1 MQVSSSKENRAAEI
15 DQCLNLLSPSSSDE
29 SKFTALLI
37 LPRLLDSNDHAT
49 IQRVFDK
56 MNFKF
61 IERLMKSSTSWAI
74 IYQFRTIDVYW
85 FAVVFYL
92 FIEKTAE
99 VPETVMQE
107 IAVNILSYFST
118 VESLTSSEQLIA
130 RIPTLSSCIKPR
142 YIINFVL
149 FLLQVFCS
157 QLFYWTRSCRDA
169 TDITKDVLM
178 TLMRLAKSDSAL
190 QSILDKQVLSR
201 ILVLLG
207 DDASRKYHCHG
218 QV

>member
-1 MQVSSSKENRAAEI
+1 MIWPVVTDKKFREHWPPIWGWRGRVSFYWRARNLNYMQVSSSKENRAAEI
-15 DQCLNLLSPSSSDE
+15 DQCLTLLSPSSSDE

-61 IERLMKSSTSWAI
+61 IERLMKSSTSSAI
-74 IYQFRTIDVYW
+74 IYQFWIQCVCTD
-85 FAVVFYL
+85 FLSSF
-92 FIEKTAE
+92 FFFKEKTAE

-142 YIINFVL
+142 YKMNNVYSDFKSFVQMIWL
-149 FLLQVFCS
+149 NMFLQ
-157 QLFYWTRSCRDA
+157 RPNR
-169 TDITKDVLM
+169 
-178 TLMRLAKSDSAL
+178 
-190 QSILDKQVLSR
+190 
-201 ILVLLG
+201 
-207 DDASRKYHCHG
+207 YH
-218 QV
+218 